1 MTPFVEGLALGA
13 SLIIAIGAQNAFVI
27 QQGILRE
34 HVFLVASVCTLVD
47 AVLISLGA
55 AGIGS
60 LIATNETLRFMALW
74 GGILFLLGY
83 ATVSLVSSF
92 RNMPDS
98 KDASLNEGG
107 RAFPLDSRKTAA
119 ATAASLSLLN
129 PHVYLDTV
137 VLLGGIAAQYEGT
150 GRIYFTVG
158 AIAASVIWFYG
169 IGYGATRVAPWFGSS
184 KGKRILNRIIAF
196 IMFLLAGM
204 MMFNA

>member
-1 MTPFVEGLALGA
+1 MK
-13 SLIIAIGAQNAFVI
+13 
-27 QQGILRE
+27 
-34 HVFLVASVCTLVD
+34 
-47 AVLISLGA
+47 
-55 AGIGS
+55 
-60 LIATNETLRFMALW
+60 
-74 GGILFLLGY
+74 GG
-83 ATVSLVSSF
+83 T
-92 RNMPDS
+92 
-98 KDASLNEGG
+98 
-107 RAFPLDSRKTAA
+107 FPLDSRKTAA

-137 VLLGGIAAQYEGT
+137 VLLGGIAAQYEGSC
-150 GRIYFTVG
+150 RIYFAVG